1 MPETRGT
8 YIQSDGR
15 LSAEAGPEHRRTRD
29 GHLEAI
35 KATLL
40 GDKGSPASLVEKDW
54 TRSLAKLSDK
64 LVWSVAGRG
73 TTDSSTT

>member
-8 YIQSDGR
+8 SRVTAG
-15 LSAEAGPEHRRTRD
+15 SPTEAGPEHRRTRD
-29 GHLEAI
+29 GHLEAV